1 MLRTAGELRPRLPK
15 DFGMRIAGIIVG
27 VILILL
33 GVLWTLQGSNVLAG
47 SVMSGH
53 SQWLYIGI
61 VMIVVGVAELWW
73 TLGRKR

>member
-1 MLRTAGELRPRLPK
+1 
-15 DFGMRIAGIIVG
+15 MRIAGIIVG

-33 GVLWTLQGSNVLAG
+33 GVLWTLQGASVLVG

-61 VMIVVGVAELWW
+61 VMIVVGVAALWW
-73 TLGRKR
+73 TLGRRR